1 MKLQVHIG
9 EADVFL
15 TRFILRYVNSEGS
28 AFNGKITAYQVE
40 RRGRF
45 STNHSRASQRHAIFF
60 CQAVVNQHLPD
71 SLRPLGSEQSKQI
84 VFAPSVEPKFVNVP
98 QNNFVE
104 PFVLNP
110 GTWTVLIEAE
120 GILLVS
126 LKPTFQFDRLSDVE
140 MRSFPLPFVYIFLF
154 FALQDYLVLLP
165 SAYYEAPILQMRV
178 TDPCS
183 YAAGA
188 DSSQR
193 YTLGLERFE

>member
-1 MKLQVHIG
+1 M
-9 EADVFL
+9 
-15 TRFILRYVNSEGS
+15 S
-28 AFNGKITAYQVE
+28 AEVCSPPITAEHHRDTQFFFA
-40 RRGRF
+40 RRL
-45 STNHSRASQRHAIFF
+45 SK
-60 CQAVVNQHLPD
+60 NQHLPG

-140 MRSFPLPFVYIFLF
+140 IRSFPFPLPFLYIFLF
-154 FALQDYLVLLP
+154 VCFLLCRTKQILVLVLFLSFDLQDYLVLLP

-178 TDPCS
+178 TEPCS

>member
-1 MKLQVHIG
+1 MN
-9 EADVFL
+9 F
-15 TRFILRYVNSEGS
+15 EGS

-60 CQAVVNQHLPD
+60 ARRLSKNQHLPGF
-71 SLRPLGSEQSKQI
+71 LRPLGSEQSKQI

-126 LKPTFQFDRLSDVE
+126 LKPTFLFDRLSDVE
-140 MRSFPLPFVYIFLF
+140 IKSFPFPLPILYIFLF
-154 FALQDYLVLLP
+154 VFCFAGLSRFLFLFYFCPLICRITWSCCPAPTTKPPFCRCESPSLVPTLLVP
-165 SAYYEAPILQMRV
+165 
-178 TDPCS
+178 T
-183 YAAGA
+183 AAKG
-188 DSSQR
+188 
-193 YTLGLERFE
+193 TH